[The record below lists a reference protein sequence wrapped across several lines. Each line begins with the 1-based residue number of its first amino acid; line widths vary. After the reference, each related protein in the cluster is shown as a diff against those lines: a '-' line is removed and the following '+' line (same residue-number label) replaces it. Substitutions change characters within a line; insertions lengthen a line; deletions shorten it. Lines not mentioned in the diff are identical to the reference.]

1 MPGSIHHVCVC
12 GGWWRGA
19 DAKMIIPAITVIERE
34 ARRSQRTERVPV
46 LSGPGDDLTRGGGV
60 TGAIQRTRRRNF
72 PAGPSL
78 SHHGSGPCIRPHP
91 PGLPLHPGTSRSP
104 ARPHDSCGPPSQ
116 PPGWS
121 LPPPLWPHSTRGQGR
136 SCDVQDVC
144 VAGKAP
150 RPLQGSSQSRGGN
163 QWVSRHSLESP
174 ECSVE
179 RRQLAARALGA
190 LGGDSS

>member
-72 PAGPSL
+72 PAGPQSE
-78 SHHGSGPCIRPHP
+78 
-91 PGLPLHPGTSRSP
+91 SP
-104 ARPHDSCGPPSQ
+104 WL
-116 PPGWS
+116 WS
-121 LPPPLWPHSTRGQGR
+121 LHQAAS
-136 SCDVQDVC
+136 
-144 VAGKAP
+144 P
-150 RPLQGSSQSRGGN
+150 RPPT
-163 QWVSRHSLESP
+163 SP
-174 ECSVE
+174 RDIAVTGQAS
-179 RRQLAARALGA
+179 
-190 LGGDSS
+190 